1 MLGQILLVD
10 GMYLAFSSFYAYKNM
25 KTLKGEPT
33 GALFGFI
40 SRIEGLLK
48 ELHPDSLVVAFDSE
62 ARTFRH
68 EMYADYKAKRMAP
81 PEDLL
86 KQLPYIRDYLDMRGI
101 PRLQYPGIEADD
113 IIARVSRVQKEQG
126 NRVIIFTADK
136 DMFQLVNDSVL
147 IYHPKLKETLDPVG
161 IKEHFGVFPHEI
173 VDYLT
178 LVGDSSDNIPGV
190 PGIGDKTAKKLL
202 EKYNRLDDLLNHL
215 DEVDEK
221 TRQKIRDNLETMN
234 LSRKLVDLNNVP
246 DFDLP
251 FVAEK
256 FIDRSS
262 DDLAAF
268 YRRFAFTSLLKNLA
282 GNGTGQ
288 RGDPGIDYRVI
299 ATRAGLTTLKEK
311 IIAARGFSFDVETTD
326 LEFFKSRLVGIS
338 ISFPT
343 GGFYVPFLFPDREAG
358 DISVTFADFKAE
370 LADLFADEAI
380 KKTGHNLK
388 FDILHLEAAGIPVH
402 GLNDDSMIMSYLLN
416 ANRRTHN
423 LKDLTLYYLDYK
435 QVEYADLV
443 GKGKDKTALDQ
454 LNVEKVGRYCID
466 DSYLSLKLAALLG
479 QELEQKSLTPLYREI
494 EMPLLRVLADM
505 ELTGVRIDGAFLAQA
520 SRQMTEKLR
529 EIEAEIIQAAGYTFN
544 LNSPQQL
551 AEFLF
556 EKMNL
561 PLQKKTRK
569 TKSLSTDFEVL
580 NELKGFPVVEK
591 IIAYRTF
598 KKLSSTYLEGLMS
611 SVDDNSRVHT
621 SYNQTVTATGR
632 LSSSGPNL
640 QNIPVGEM
648 GGVNVRRA
656 FVAEPGKRLLAADYS
671 QVELRVM
678 AHFSQDKELIDA
690 FSRDF
695 DIHQHTADTVFGK
708 DLYLTDQERRRRAKI
723 VNFSIL
729 YGSGPFSLSKEL
741 GVSYTEAKNF
751 IDTYFEKHK
760 GVKAF
765 IDETILRAEAEPAVK
780 TITGRLREIPEIT
793 SENKAIKENGKRMAI
808 NSIIQGSAA
817 DIIKIAMINIHRQLQ
832 HMGGTLIMQVHD
844 ELVLEYPPAEEEKL
858 LQIVK
863 QEMENASA
871 LKVPLKVVLKT
882 GQNWGELSEIRF

>member
-1 MLGQILLVD
+1 MSVQILLVD

-40 SRIEGLLK
+40 TRIEGLLK
-48 ELHPDSLVVAFDSE
+48 ELNPDCLAVAFDSE
-62 ARTFRH
+62 AKTFRH
-68 EMYADYKAKRMAP
+68 DMYADYKAKRVVP
-81 PEDLL
+81 PEDLI
-86 KQLPYIRDYLDMRGI
+86 KQLPPIQEYLDIRGI
-101 PRLQYPGIEADD
+101 PRLQYPGVEADD
-113 IIARVSRVQKEQG
+113 IIARVSRLQKEKG

-136 DMFQLVNDSVL
+136 DLFQLVNESVL
-147 IYHPKLKETLDPVG
+147 IYHPKLKETLDPAG

-178 LVGDSSDNIPGV
+178 LAGDSSDNIPGV

-202 EKYNRLDDLLNHL
+202 EKFGRLDDLLDRL
-215 DEVDEK
+215 DEVEEK
-221 TRQKIRDNLETMN
+221 TRRKIGDNLESMN

-251 FVAEK
+251 FEAER
-256 FIDRSS
+256 FIDRQG

-268 YRRFAFTSLLKNLA
+268 YRRFSFTSLLKNLA
-282 GNGTGQ
+282 GNGTEQ
-288 RGDPGIDYRVI
+288 RGHLQIDYRVTR
-299 ATRAGLTTLKEK
+299 TRAELLALKEK
-311 IIAARGFSFDVETTD
+311 IVATGGFAFDVETTD
-326 LEFFKSRLVGIS
+326 LEFFKSQLVGIS
-338 ISFPT
+338 ISFPD

-358 DISVTFADFKAE
+358 DISVTFGDFKTE
-370 LADLFADEAI
+370 LSGLFADETI

-388 FDILHLEAAGIPVH
+388 FDILHLGAAGIPVH
-402 GLNDDSMIMSYLLN
+402 GLTDDSMIMSYLLN
-416 ANRRTHN
+416 ANRRAHN

-454 LNVEKVGRYCID
+454 LSVDRVGRYCID
-466 DSYLSLKLAALLG
+466 DSYLSLKLAELLG
-479 QELEQKSLTPLYREI
+479 QELEQKSLTYLYRSI

-505 ELTGVRIDGAFLAQA
+505 ELTGVRIDGAFLDQA

-529 EIEAEIIQAAGYTFN
+529 EIEAEVIRAAGYTFN

-556 EKMNL
+556 EKMKL

-591 IIAYRTF
+591 IIDHRTF

-611 SVDDNSRVHT
+611 SLDDNSRVHT
-621 SYNQTVTATGR
+621 SFNQTVTATGR
-632 LSSSGPNL
+632 LSSSNPNL
-640 QNIPVGEM
+640 QNIPVGDM
-648 GGVNVRRA
+648 GGINVRRA

-678 AHFSQDKELIDA
+678 AHFSQDEELIDA
-690 FSRDF
+690 FNRDF
-695 DIHQHTADTVFGK
+695 DIHRHTADTVFGNV
-708 DLYLTDQERRRRAKI
+708 LFLTDQEKRRRAKI

-751 IDTYFEKHK
+751 IDTYFEKHT
-760 GVKAF
+760 GVKSF
-765 IDETILRAEAEPAVK
+765 IDEVIRQAEAEPIVK

-808 NSIIQGSAA
+808 NTIIQGSAA
-817 DIIKIAMINIHRQLQ
+817 DIIKIAMIDIHRQLKT
-832 HMGGTLIMQVHD
+832 MDSKLIMQVHD
-844 ELVLEYPPAEEEKL
+844 ELVFEYPPAEEEKL
-858 LQIVK
+858 FQVVK
-863 QEMENASA
+863 REMENAA
-871 LKVPLKVVLKT
+871 KLKVPLKVVLKT
-882 GQNWGELSEIRF
+882 GQNWGEMTEIRR